1 MLRKLLTLL
10 AIVTGL
16 AATGAPAQARVE
28 AMSGVLLTA
37 ESGQLGGSEA
47 SIRRKGGEAA
57 VPSAGTRKKGTEC
70 AVLAA
75 RPCTP
80 PAAFHTVLIGIDRAH
95 E

>member
-16 AATGAPAQARVE
+16 AAAGAPAQARME
-28 AMSGVLLTA
+28 AMSGILLAA
-37 ESGQLGGSEA
+37 ESGQQGGGETA
-47 SIRRKGGEAA
+47 IHRKGGDVA
-57 VPSAGTRKKGTEC
+57 VPATGNRKKRDGC

-80 PAAFHTVLIGIDRAH
+80 PAAFHAVLIGIDRAH

>member
-16 AATGAPAQARVE
+16 TATGAPAQARVE

-47 SIRRKGGEAA
+47 AIRRKGGDAA
-57 VPSAGTRKKGTEC
+57 VPATGNRKKRSDC

-80 PAAFHTVLIGIDRAH
+80 PAAFHAVLIGIDRAH